1 MGGGPAIWSR
11 EGSEAPTGSG
21 GKGTKKRKKVVKGNY
36 HSLGRVMVIMARM
49 MAITFHPPTRQHPR
63 VRITIRVAR
72 RTR

>member
-1 MGGGPAIWSR
+1 LSR

-21 GKGTKKRKKVVKGNY
+21 GKRTKKRKKLVKGNY
-36 HSLGRVMVIMARM
+36 HSLGRVMVTMAQM
-49 MAITFHPPTRQHPR
+49 MAVTLHPPTRQGLI